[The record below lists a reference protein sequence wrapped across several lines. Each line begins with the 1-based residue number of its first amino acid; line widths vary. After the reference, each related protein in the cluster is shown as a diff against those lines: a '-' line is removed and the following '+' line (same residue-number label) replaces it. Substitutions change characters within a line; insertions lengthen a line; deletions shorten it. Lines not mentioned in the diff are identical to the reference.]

1 MPSNSKSGKKK
12 KKGGGGGGGGGGGSG
27 GGGGGG
33 GGGGSGGGGGGGSG
47 GGGGGGGSG
56 SGSAREAE
64 GHTSPGGR
72 FWPAP
77 QWDAGELPTPKPTDR
92 HDNLRPTSGLEIELA
107 KVCHRSGFGL
117 GLGRGSWGGDDALR
131 EVDLPTRVRTQGE
144 QSGSQAGL
152 VLPPTSVACA

>member
-1 MPSNSKSGKKK
+1 MGYLLLTTCYLLLQAWA
-12 KKGGGGGGGGGGGSG
+12 GALRRHMALA
-27 GGGGGG
+27 
-33 GGGGSGGGGGGGSG
+33 GGGSG